1 MSSRSG
7 QAGRS
12 KPITRDDLESA
23 LAGLVGDG
31 QETVAEA
38 GAKAAGVA
46 GAFAFLALAVTYV
59 AGRRRGRRSRTV
71 VEVRRV

>member
-1 MSSRSG
+1 MSQTYG
-7 QAGRS
+7 
-12 KPITRDDLESA
+12 PITRSDLEAA
-23 LAGLVGDG
+23 LNGLVSEG

-38 GAKAAGVA
+38 GIRAAGAA

-59 AGRRRGRRSRTV
+59 VGRRRGRRSRTV

>member
-1 MSSRSG
+1 MSAKGVQS
-7 QAGRS
+7 GRS
-12 KPITRDDLESA
+12 KPITRDDLEHA
-23 LAGLVGDG
+23 LAGLVNDG
-31 QETVAEA
+31 QETVADA

-71 VEVRRV
+71 VEVRRI